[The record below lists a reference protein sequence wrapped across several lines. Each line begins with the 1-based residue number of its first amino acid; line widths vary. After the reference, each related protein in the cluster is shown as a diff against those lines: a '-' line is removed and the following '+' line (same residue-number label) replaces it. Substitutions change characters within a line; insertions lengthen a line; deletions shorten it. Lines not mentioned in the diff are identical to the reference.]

1 MSFGGSFYTQDDE
14 IKGAKI
20 THHVI
25 DRPLN
30 KKTKDIEYVQPQYIV
45 DSLNNL
51 FLLPVSQYAPGIPPP
66 AHLSPFIDDKTEGY
80 IPMRSKEIMH
90 LKGEEVMES
99 DESEAEEEKPVVTKK
114 KAQSKKETV
123 EEDHIKKGKGD
134 ADSSS
139 DEGDDSDDDDIPA
152 QKANKKAANAK
163 LKKDLEQE

>member
-1 MSFGGSFYTQDDE
+1 MLELTKKHEQLKKQRKLFSKCTFLLNREVPIYALQYLILSFGGSFYTQDDE
-14 IKGAKI
+14 FDSKKI

-30 KKTKDIEYVQPQYIV
+30 KKTKDIEYVQPQYVV

-99 DESEAEEEKPVVTKK
+99 DDSEVEEEPVQKK
-114 KAQSKKETV
+114 KKSQPKKQV
-123 EEDHIKKGKGD
+123 EEV
-134 ADSSS
+134 
-139 DEGDDSDDDDIPA
+139 
-152 QKANKKAANAK
+152 
-163 LKKDLEQE
+163 